1 MSLNELLKQIFPY
14 EKALSQMT
22 SKNGGRAA
30 KVDALKNI
38 LYNGL
43 PAIHAAAEELDAKSA
58 RIRELEEMNAAL
70 NTALGD
76 ADKAGRKGKG
86 AAQDAQ
92 PPKGAP
98 LSPPPDGTKG

>member
-1 MSLNELLKQIFPY
+1 MSFDELLKQIFPY
-14 EKALSQMT
+14 EKAMAQMT

-38 LYNGL
+38 LFNGL
-43 PAIHAAAEELDAKSA
+43 PAIHAAAAELDAKSK
-58 RIRELEEMNAAL
+58 RIGELEEMNAAL

-86 AAQDAQ
+86 SAQDQQ

-98 LSPPPDGTKG
+98 PAQPPDSTRG